1 VKPDDAAEHLVR
13 LVLRTT
19 FDDVLDMTD
28 PGPWEADADPHAR
41 ARAYEAV
48 ETALR
53 RRFNTRHDLSALEE
67 AVRRVVPKQYQKRF
81 TALSDGIGAEMDV
94 IRQAG
99 YVVGIAVGRALHPAA
114 IGEIGNGWRPHRSRR

>member
-1 VKPDDAAEHLVR
+1 MTPHDAAEHLVR

-28 PGPWEADADPHAR
+28 PGPWEADADPRAR

-48 ETALR
+48 EAAVR
-53 RRFNTRHDLSALEE
+53 RRFKIRHDLSALEG
-67 AVRRVVPKQYQKRF
+67 AVGRVVPKQHQTRF
-81 TALSDGIGAEMDV
+81 IALSNGIGAEMSV

-99 YVVGIAVGRALHPAA
+99 YVVGIAVGRGLHPEITAR
-114 IGEIGNGWRPHRSRR
+114 IGNGWRPLRSRR